1 MSSILKGIQRPVM
14 KYANIISKVLKV
26 EVEIAD
32 SDLIRIAGTGIYK
45 NKINRSMSKEGY
57 VYKTA
62 LKTGKLQIINN
73 PGKDELCFPC
83 PKRDI
88 CEEKFEM
95 CTPIKLGSEIIGVI
109 GLVCTD
115 EFQKERL
122 MNDFETSKSFLEQIS
137 DFISI
142 TAYENIEKSREQT
155 LLKSLNFVIDKMD
168 EGIIILN
175 KNNKVVQINRKAVN
189 LLNFVDSS
197 FIDEVKLQE
206 LDSSNKGSKEYKVM
220 IGKQVFYFQG
230 DVYPMN
236 LNESYFD
243 RLFIFREIKK
253 AKSDIVYHKE
263 ARERIYVKDIL
274 GNCDAIESLKKK
286 IKKIALSSST
296 VLILGES
303 GTGKEMFARAIHN
316 EGNRKNEPFI
326 AINCAAIPDA
336 LLESELFGYEKGAFT
351 GANAGGRVGKFELAN
366 KGTIFLDE
374 IGDMP
379 MHLQTKILRVLQDKR
394 IIKVGSNK
402 AVDIDVRVIAAT
414 NKNLI
419 KLIEEN
425 KFREDLYYRLNVIPF
440 NIPPLR
446 ERIQDIKILVNH
458 FIDKYTKLLKKEY
471 SSIII
476 DEEVWEVFHHYSW
489 PGNIR
494 ELENAIEFMI
504 NMLGPD
510 GRLSLDTVPESI
522 LNNTRK
528 IKKSDKDI
536 HPIKELE
543 KKEILKALEIYG
555 VSTQSKKIIAKKLG
569 IGIATLYRKLEEYN
583 IYQNDNKGKN

>member
-1 MSSILKGIQRPVM
+1 M

-32 SDLIRIAGTGIYK
+32 KDLVRIAGTGIYK
-45 NKINRSMSKEGY
+45 NKINRSMTKEGY

-62 LKTGKLQIINN
+62 LTTGKPQIIYN
-73 PGKDELCFPC
+73 PGKEELCQPC
-83 PKRDI
+83 PKRDT

-95 CTPIKLGSEIIGVI
+95 CTPIKLGNEIIGVI
-109 GLVCTD
+109 GLVCID
-115 EFQKERL
+115 EFQREHL
-122 MNDFETSKSFLEQIS
+122 MKDFETCMSFLQQIS
-137 DFISI
+137 NFISI
-142 TAYENIEKSREQT
+142 TAYENIEKARERT
-155 LLKSLNFVIDKMD
+155 LLKSLNLVIDKMD
-168 EGIIILN
+168 KGIIILN
-175 KNNKVVQINRKAVN
+175 KNNKVTQINKSAIN
-189 LLNFVDSS
+189 LLKFVDRS
-197 FIDEVKLQE
+197 FIDEVKIEQI
-206 LDSSNKGSKEYKVM
+206 DSNNAGAKEYKVF
-220 IGKQVFYFQG
+220 IGNQVFYFLG
-230 DVYPMN
+230 DVYPIN
-236 LNESYFD
+236 LNESHFD
-243 RLFIFREIKK
+243 RMFIFKESANIKAVITQHND
-253 AKSDIVYHKE
+253 AKQK
-263 ARERIYVKDIL
+263 IYADDIL
-274 GNCDAIESLKKK
+274 GSCDTIESLKRN

-316 EGNRKNEPFI
+316 EGNRKNESFI

-336 LLESELFGYEKGAFT
+336 LLESELFGYARGAFT
-351 GANAGGRVGKFELAN
+351 GADVSGRIGKFELAN

-379 MHLQTKILRVLQDKR
+379 LHLQTKILRVIQEKR
-394 IIKVGSNK
+394 VIKIGSNK

-414 NKNLI
+414 NKDLV

-446 ERIQDIKILVNH
+446 ERIQDIKLLVNY
-458 FIDKYTKLLKKEY
+458 FMDKYTRLLNKEY
-471 SSIII
+471 ASIAIE
-476 DEEVWEVFHHYSW
+476 EEVWEIFHHYSW

-504 NMLGPD
+504 NMLGTD
-510 GRLSLDTVPESI
+510 GVLTLQTIPQSI

-528 IKKSDKDI
+528 IRENEHDI
-536 HPIKELE
+536 HPLKELE

-555 VSTQSKKIIAKKLG
+555 NSTQNKRVIAKKLG
-569 IGIATLYRKLEEYN
+569 IGIATLYRKLEEYGLS
-583 IYQNDNKGKN
+583 K

>member
-1 MSSILKGIQRPVM
+1 MASILKSIQRPVM

-32 SDLIRIAGTGIYK
+32 SDLMRIAGTGIYK

-57 VYKTA
+57 VYRSA
-62 LKTGKLQIINN
+62 LTTGRPQIINN
-73 PGKDELCFPC
+73 PGKEELCLPC

-115 EFQKERL
+115 EFQKEHL
-122 MNDFETSKSFLEQIS
+122 LNDFETSKSFLEQIS

-142 TAYENIEKSREQT
+142 TAYEDIEKSREQT

-175 KNNKVVQINRKAVN
+175 KNNKVTQINRKAVN

-206 LDSSNKGSKEYKVM
+206 LDSSSKGSKEYKVM
-220 IGKQVFYFQG
+220 IGNQVFYFQG

-253 AKSDIVYHKE
+253 AKSSAVHHKE
-263 ARERIYVKDIL
+263 TKERIYVKDIL
-274 GNCDAIESLKKK
+274 GSCDTIEALKKN

-379 MHLQTKILRVLQDKR
+379 LHLQTKILRVLQDKR

-446 ERIQDIKILVNH
+446 ERIQDIKILVNY
-458 FIDKYTKLLKKEY
+458 FIDKYTKMLSKEY
-471 SSIII
+471 SSIVI
-476 DEEVWEVFHHYSW
+476 DEEVWEVFQHYSW
-489 PGNIR
+489 PGNVR

-510 GRLSLDTVPESI
+510 GKLTLDTIPQSI

-528 IKKSDKDI
+528 IKESDKDI
-536 HPIKELE
+536 HPLKELE
-543 KKEILKALEIYG
+543 KREILKALEIYG
-555 VSTQSKKIIAKKLG
+555 GSTQSKKIIAKKLG

-583 IYQNDNKGKN
+583 IYQNDNTGKN